1 MIEIFGLSPVF
12 ATILIVSMGV
22 ILQNILGWLKSKEDY
37 DIKNALAS
45 TIIAFIVGITII
57 GPQIEVIQDQ
67 MLSELSELTI
77 FASLIASIAGF
88 DVLTKNVFKIANS
101 KIHLQNKPI

>member
-1 MIEIFGLSPVF
+1 MF